1 MQLAIQS
8 EDNGVVQVKSSG
20 RITQDQLAKKPD
32 PLGDL
37 LGSGVYSR
45 NLLLDMS
52 DTEFLDSSGVSW
64 LLVSHKKFQEENGR
78 MVIHSV
84 PPIVLNVIKILRMN
98 LVFELADN
106 EEKALEKIREKAS

>member
-1 MQLAIQS
+1 MQLSIES

-37 LGSGVYSR
+37 LGAGAFSR
-45 NLLLDMS
+45 NVLLDMS

-64 LLVSHKKFQEENGR
+64 LLVSHKKFQEEQGR
-78 MVIHSV
+78 LIIHSV

-98 LVFELADN
+98 LVFELAEN
-106 EEKALEKIREKAS
+106 EQKALAKIQEKAS

>member
-1 MQLAIQS
+1 MHLSIES

-20 RITQDQLAKKPD
+20 RITQDQLAKTPD

-37 LGSGVYSR
+37 LGADAFSR
-45 NLLLDMS
+45 NVLLDMS

-64 LLVSHKKFQEENGR
+64 LLVSHKKFQEEKGR

-98 LVFELADN
+98 LVFELAEN
-106 EEKALEKIREKAS
+106 EQAALVKMRGKVS